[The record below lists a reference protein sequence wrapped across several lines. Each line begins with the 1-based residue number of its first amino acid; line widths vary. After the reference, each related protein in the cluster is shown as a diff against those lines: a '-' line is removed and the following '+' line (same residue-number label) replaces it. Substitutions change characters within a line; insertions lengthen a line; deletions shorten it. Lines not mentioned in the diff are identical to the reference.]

1 MKLRTWLDIDRI
13 IRNKTNGFTEMP
25 SGILGIDCF
34 YDAIE
39 IEYAS
44 ENIKEEEAKN
54 ILKEWFLDWFDQT
67 ESVIRL
73 DIDNSTIPVE
83 FLAEETAI
91 DRKNQFCPFWKEV
104 EYLKSA
110 ENSHTIQFPP
120 PFPDDMLMIAFH
132 SFKGGVG
139 RTSHLVAYLFA
150 LLGQAKAIKRDTNIL
165 VIDADL
171 EAPGLTYWHRK
182 ENLQPTVSIIDFLEA
197 YHYPPTDQESTIAF
211 YAKELKKSYHDYG
224 FYFLPA
230 CLEDNQLLDIR
241 ILPEHIAQSIDGTW
255 ECSHAI
261 FQLAKAINAN
271 YVLIDLRA
279 GLTELASPIL
289 FDPRIERY
297 LITTLSE
304 QSVSGTKL
312 ALEKLSRLAPSLE
325 EIEAGTYLDPKI
337 VMSMLKQDLKDSPIY
352 ENVLQS
358 LAESYNVTEK
368 DDIQAQRLNIE
379 ETFFAE
385 QLLYVSDWGD
395 ARQKMNEN
403 STLMQWAVQLAKEV
417 LTPII
422 PSHPAIFMDNNSIE
436 QVSRL
441 KETCEKYEYAE
452 SGESD
457 DLLVT
462 KSLKNLAS
470 NHVEELPR
478 VVCIGAKGAGKT
490 FNYVQLAHFK
500 RWHSFLERVNISPI
514 QGTDS
519 FIFPLL
525 QSNTL
530 KDKALQKIERARK
543 AFITHIDAS
552 SFSPSHLND
561 DIKRALSDQLHEDE
575 WSAFWIEVLY
585 KTIKKTSGSKRP
597 NQAKL
602 AELDVYL
609 KEKQVRVI
617 FLFDGLEDIFLDMA
631 SNKAQQMAVRTL
643 LDIPNR
649 LGEIRQPNIGLIIF
663 LRRDFLRHAIPQNQ
677 GQFENLYKAYDL
689 SWNFDSFLRLI
700 YWIYVQSEISE
711 IIDAV
716 DKNTDKLT
724 SKEINQ
730 FLEKFWGKKL
740 GQDNSKEAITV
751 NWVYAALSDFNGRL
765 QARDIV
771 RLLLY
776 SADYGLE
783 HQELFEKWKNT
794 RLLPPKAI
802 RQSITHCSSEKVKEA
817 KEEYPLFKQW
827 AAKIGEKFSS
837 DKLKVPF
844 APEQLEMETETIEIL
859 KEIGV
864 IYEDKEINESERF
877 YIPEIFRTGLG
888 FTYAERGR
896 KRIIAIKRKALKNVK
911 T

>member
-1 MKLRTWLDIDRI
+1 
-13 IRNKTNGFTEMP
+13 
-25 SGILGIDCF
+25 
-34 YDAIE
+34 
-39 IEYAS
+39 
-44 ENIKEEEAKN
+44 
-54 ILKEWFLDWFDQT
+54 
-67 ESVIRL
+67 
-73 DIDNSTIPVE
+73 
-83 FLAEETAI
+83 
-91 DRKNQFCPFWKEV
+91 
-104 EYLKSA
+104 
-110 ENSHTIQFPP
+110 
-120 PFPDDMLMIAFH
+120 
-132 SFKGGVG
+132 
-139 RTSHLVAYLFA
+139 
-150 LLGQAKAIKRDTNIL
+150 
-165 VIDADL
+165 
-171 EAPGLTYWHRK
+171 
-182 ENLQPTVSIIDFLEA
+182 
-197 YHYPPTDQESTIAF
+197 
-211 YAKELKKSYHDYG
+211 
-224 FYFLPA
+224 
-230 CLEDNQLLDIR
+230 
-241 ILPEHIAQSIDGTW
+241 
-255 ECSHAI
+255 
-261 FQLAKAINAN
+261 
-271 YVLIDLRA
+271 
-279 GLTELASPIL
+279 
-289 FDPRIERY
+289 
-297 LITTLSE
+297 
-304 QSVSGTKL
+304 
-312 ALEKLSRLAPSLE
+312 
-325 EIEAGTYLDPKI
+325 
-337 VMSMLKQDLKDSPIY
+337 
-352 ENVLQS
+352 
-358 LAESYNVTEK
+358 
-368 DDIQAQRLNIE
+368 
-379 ETFFAE
+379 
-385 QLLYVSDWGD
+385 
-395 ARQKMNEN
+395 
-403 STLMQWAVQLAKEV
+403 MQWAGQRAKEV
-417 LTPII
+417 FTPII
-422 PSHPAIFMDNNSIE
+422 PSHPAISMDNNPIE
-436 QVSRL
+436 QISRL

-490 FNYVQLAHFK
+490 FNYVQLAHFE
-500 RWHSFLERVNISPI
+500 RWHHFLEKTRISPVL
-514 QGTDS
+514 GTDS

-530 KDKALQKIERARK
+530 KDKALQKIEQARK

-561 DIKRALSDQLHEDE
+561 DIKRALSDQLPEDE

-585 KTIKKTSGSKRP
+585 KTIKKTSESQRSNQA

-617 FLFDGLEDIFLDMA
+617 FLFDGLEDIFLDIA
-631 SNKAQQMAVRTL
+631 SNKAEQMAVRAL
-643 LDIPNR
+643 LGIPYH

-700 YWIYVQSEISE
+700 YWICVQSK

-730 FLEKFWGKKL
+730 FLENFWGKKL

-783 HQELFEKWKNT
+783 HQELFEKWKKT

-802 RQSITHCSSEKVKEA
+802 RQSITHCSLKKVKEA
-817 KEEYPLFKQW
+817 KEEYLLFKQW
-827 AAKIGEKFSS
+827 ASKIAKFPA
-837 DKLKVPF
+837 DKRRVPF
-844 APEQLEMETETIEIL
+844 APEQLEMEPKTIEIL
-859 KEIGV
+859 KDIGV

-888 FTYAERGR
+888 FTYADRGR
-896 KRIIAIKRKALKNVK
+896 KRILVLKRKALK
-911 T
+911 TM

>member
-13 IRNKTNGFTEMP
+13 IRNKTNGLTKMP
-25 SGILGIDCF
+25 RGILDINCF

-39 IEYAS
+39 IEYSS
-44 ENIKEEEAKN
+44 EKIKEEEAKN
-54 ILKEWFLDWFDQT
+54 ILKKWFLDWFDQT

-83 FLAEETAI
+83 FQAGETAH
-91 DRKNQFCPFWKEV
+91 DLKNAFRPFWKEV

-110 ENSHTIQFPP
+110 EENSHTIQFPP

-150 LLGQAKAIKRDTNIL
+150 LLEQAKAIDRDTSIL

-182 ENLQPTVSIIDFLEA
+182 EKLQPTVSIIDFLEA
-197 YHYPPTDQESTIAF
+197 YHYPPTDQKSTIAF

-312 ALEKLSRLAPSLE
+312 ALDKLSRLAPQLE

-337 VMSMLKQDLKDSPIY
+337 VLSMLKQDLKDSPIY

-358 LAESYNVTEK
+358 LAESYIVKEK
-368 DDIQAQRLNIE
+368 DDIQTQRLNIE

-385 QLLYVSDWGD
+385 QLLYFSDWGD
-395 ARQKMNEN
+395 ARQKINQDT
-403 STLMQWAVQLAKEV
+403 TLMQWAIRRAKEV
-417 LTPII
+417 LTSSA
-422 PSHPAIFMDNNSIE
+422 PSLLTSSIE
-436 QVSRL
+436 QVTRL
-441 KETCEKYEYAE
+441 KEICEKYEYAE

-457 DLLVT
+457 DFLVT
-462 KSLKNLAS
+462 KSLKNLAL

-490 FNYVQLAHFK
+490 FNYVQLAHFE
-500 RWHSFLERVNISPI
+500 RWHHFLEKTSISPI

-519 FIFPLL
+519 FIFPVL

-530 KDKALQKIERARK
+530 KDKAREKIERARK
-543 AFITHIDAS
+543 AYIDAP
-552 SFSPSHLND
+552 SFSPRELND
-561 DIKRALSDQLHEDE
+561 EIKRALSDQLQEYE
-575 WSAFWIEVLY
+575 WSAFWIDVLY
-585 KTIKKTSGSKRP
+585 KTIMGDSKRL

-602 AELDVYL
+602 ADLDVYL
-609 KEKQVRVI
+609 KDKQVRVI

-631 SNKAQQMAVRTL
+631 SNKTQQMAVRTL

-689 SWNFDSFLRLI
+689 SWDFDSFLKFI
-700 YWIYVQSEISE
+700 YWICVQSDIKF
-711 IIDAV
+711 IDAV
-716 DKNTDKLT
+716 NTDKLT

-730 FLEKFWGKKL
+730 FLENLWGKKL
-740 GQDNSKEAITV
+740 GQDNSREATTV
-751 NWVYAALSDFNGRL
+751 NWVYAALTDFNGRL

-771 RLLLY
+771 RLLLH
-776 SADYGLE
+776 SANYGLDN
-783 HQELFEKWKNT
+783 QEVFEKWKQT
-794 RLLPPKAI
+794 RLLPPQAI
-802 RQSITHCSSEKVKEA
+802 RQSITPCSHKKVEEA
-817 KEEYPLFKQW
+817 KEEYLLFKQW
-827 AAKIGEKFSS
+827 ASKMAQFSS

-844 APEQLEMETETIEIL
+844 APEQLEIETETIEIL
-859 KEIGV
+859 KDIGV

-877 YIPEIFRTGLG
+877 YMPEIFRTGLG
-888 FTYAERGR
+888 FTYADRGR
-896 KRIIAIKRKALKNVK
+896 KRILVLKRKALK
-911 T
+911 TR

>member
-13 IRNKTNGFTEMP
+13 IRNKTNGLTKMP
-25 SGILGIDCF
+25 HGVLDINCF

-44 ENIKEEEAKN
+44 EKIKEEEAKN
-54 ILKEWFLDWFDQT
+54 ILKKWFLDWFDKT

-73 DIDNSTIPVE
+73 DIDDSTIPVE
-83 FLAEETAI
+83 FLAGETTHDIKHA
-91 DRKNQFCPFWKEV
+91 FHPFWKEV
-104 EYLKSA
+104 EYLESA
-110 ENSHTIQFPP
+110 KNSHIIKFPE
-120 PFPDDMLMIAFH
+120 PFPDDILMIAFH

-150 LLGQAKAIKRDTNIL
+150 LLDQAKAIHYDTNIL

-182 ENLQPTVSIIDFLEA
+182 EKLQPTVSIIDFLEA
-197 YHYPPTDQESTIAF
+197 YHYPPTDQKSTIAF

-230 CLEDNQLLDIR
+230 CLTDNQLLDIR

-304 QSVSGTKL
+304 QSVSGTRL
-312 ALEKLSRLAPSLE
+312 ALEKLSKLAPKLE
-325 EIEAGTYLDPKI
+325 EIEAGTYLEPKI
-337 VMSMLKQDLKDSPIY
+337 VISMLKQDLKDSPIY

-358 LAESYNVTEK
+358 LAESYIVKEK
-368 DDIQAQRLNIE
+368 DDIQTQRLDIE

-385 QLLYVSDWGD
+385 QLLYFSDWGD
-395 ARQKMNEN
+395 AKKKINQDT
-403 STLMQWAVQLAKEV
+403 TLMQWALRRAKEV
-417 LTPII
+417 TPII
-422 PSHPAIFMDNNSIE
+422 PSHPAISMDNNPIE
-436 QVSRL
+436 QISRL
-441 KETCEKYEYAE
+441 KKTCEEYEYAE
-452 SGESD
+452 SGESN

-462 KSLKNLAS
+462 TSLKNLAS

-490 FNYVQLAHFK
+490 FNYVQLAHFE
-500 RWHSFLERVNISPI
+500 RWHHFLEKTSISPVL
-514 QGTDS
+514 GTDS

-561 DIKRALSDQLHEDE
+561 EIKRALSDQLHEDE

-585 KTIKKTSGSKRP
+585 KTIKKTSESQRS

-617 FLFDGLEDIFLDMA
+617 FLFDGLEDIFLKIA
-631 SNKAQQMAVRTL
+631 SNEAQQMAVRTL
-643 LDIPNR
+643 LDIPYR

-689 SWNFDSFLRLI
+689 SWNFDSFLKFI
-700 YWIYVQSEISE
+700 YWICVQSK
-711 IIDAV
+711 IIGAV
-716 DKNTDKLT
+716 DTNIDKLT
-724 SKEINQ
+724 LIEINQ
-730 FLEKFWGKKL
+730 FLENLWGKKL
-740 GQDNSKEAITV
+740 GFDNSRAVRTV
-751 NWVYAALSDFNGRL
+751 NWVYAALTDFKGRL

-776 SADYGLE
+776 SADYGLK
-783 HQELFEKWKNT
+783 HQEIFEKWKKT

-802 RQSITHCSSEKVKEA
+802 RQSITPCSVKKVDEA
-817 KEEYPLFKQW
+817 KVEYPLFKQW
-827 AAKIGEKFSS
+827 ASKISEFPA
-837 DKLKVPF
+837 DKRRVPF
-844 APEQLEMETETIEIL
+844 APEQLEMEPKTIDIL

-888 FTYAERGR
+888 FTYADRGR
-896 KRIIAIKRKALKNVK
+896 KRILVLKRKALK
-911 T
+911 TM

>member
-13 IRNKTNGFTEMP
+13 IRNKTNGLTKMP
-25 SGILGIDCF
+25 SSILDINCF

-44 ENIKEEEAKN
+44 KIFKEEDAKN
-54 ILKEWFLDWFDQT
+54 ILKEWFLGWFDQT

-73 DIDNSTIPVE
+73 DIDDSTIPVE
-83 FLAEETAI
+83 FLAGETAHDI
-91 DRKNQFCPFWKEV
+91 KNAFRPFWKEV

-110 ENSHTIQFPP
+110 EINSHTIQFPP
-120 PFPDDMLMIAFH
+120 PFPDDILMIAFH

-150 LLGQAKAIKRDTNIL
+150 LLEQAKTIHHDTNIL

-171 EAPGLTYWHRK
+171 EAPGLTYWHREEK
-182 ENLQPTVSIIDFLEA
+182 LQPTVSIIDFLEA
-197 YHYPPTDQESTIAF
+197 YHYPPTDQKSTIAF

-230 CLEDNQLLDIR
+230 CLTDNQLLDIR

-255 ECSHAI
+255 ECSQAI
-261 FQLAKAINAN
+261 FQLARAINAN

-304 QSVSGTKL
+304 QSVSGTRL
-312 ALEKLSRLAPSLE
+312 ALEKLSKLAPSLE
-325 EIEAGTYLDPKI
+325 EIETGTYLDPKI
-337 VMSMLKQDLKDSPIY
+337 VISLLKQDLKDSPIY
-352 ENVLQS
+352 EKVLQNI
-358 LAESYNVTEK
+358 AESYRVEEK
-368 DDIQAQRLNIE
+368 DDIQTQRLNLE

-385 QLLYVSDWGD
+385 QLLYVSDWVD
-395 ARQKMNEN
+395 ARKKINEDT
-403 STLMQWAVQLAKEV
+403 TLMQWAMHRAKEV

-422 PSHPAIFMDNNSIE
+422 IPAISMDNPIE

-470 NHVEELPR
+470 NHVEELPS

-490 FNYVQLAHFK
+490 FNYVQLAHFG
-500 RWHSFLERVNISPI
+500 RWLLAKTRISPV
-514 QGTDS
+514 QETPGTDS

-530 KDKALQKIERARK
+530 SKKALRKIERARN
-543 AFITHIDAS
+543 AFFTHIEAS

-561 DIKRALSDQLHEDE
+561 DIKRALSEQLPENE

-585 KTIKKTSGSKRP
+585 KTIKKTGESKGST
-597 NQAKL
+597 QAAKL

-617 FLFDGLEDIFLDMA
+617 FLFDGLEDIFLEIA
-631 SNKAQQMAVRTL
+631 SNEVQQRAVRTL
-643 LDIPNR
+643 LEIPYR

-663 LRRDFLRHAIPQNQ
+663 LRIDFLRHAIPQNQ
-677 GQFENLYKAYDL
+677 GQFENRYRAYDL
-689 SWNFDSFLRLI
+689 SWDFDSFLKFV
-700 YWIYVQSEISE
+700 YWICAQAKIL
-711 IIDAV
+711 DAV
-716 DKNTDKLT
+716 DKNTEKLT
-724 SKEINQ
+724 SKELNQ
-730 FLEKFWGKKL
+730 FLEKLWGKKL
-740 GQDNSKEAITV
+740 GQDNSREATTV
-751 NWVYAALSDFNGRL
+751 NWVYAALTDFNRRL

-776 SADYGLE
+776 SAKYGLE
-783 HQELFEKWKNT
+783 HQELVENWKKT
-794 RLLPPKAI
+794 RLLPPQAI
-802 RQSITHCSSEKVKEA
+802 RQSITPCSVEKVKEA
-817 KEEYPLFKQW
+817 KEEYLLFKQW
-827 AAKIGEKFSS
+827 ASKIAQFSA

-844 APEQLEMETETIEIL
+844 APEQLEMEPKTIEIL
-859 KEIGV
+859 KEMGV
-864 IYEDKEINESERF
+864 IYEDKEINDSERF

-888 FTYAERGR
+888 FTYADRGR
-896 KRIIAIKRKALKNVK
+896 KRILVLKRKALK
-911 T
+911 TT